1 MESRCDYCD
10 FFGEKR
16 HCNNCKIAGTAR
28 EHTPQEL
35 KCSLAELISMIN
47 DNDNVEDILGVGDYI
62 RIKLLSGEEVIAYIL
77 GFNHDEIW
85 NENAIAKV
93 TFGVKEHN
101 GLYVLD
107 TNDNS
112 FASLHN
118 SNAYKTVQRFINLMP
133 KKLRDNIVPV
143 KKYTGD
149 SNGEIVESRELAFL
163 FSEVEV
169 VGSDAMKSWRGEGN
183 QYEYFQDKASHM
195 LQFNGLLR
203 SPRKGYNGQVI
214 TMDTYGTTSI
224 STTRGSYFYL
234 LPFGFCIG
242 KRDNESEE

>member
-47 DNDNVEDILGVGDYI
+47 DNDNIEDTLGVGDYI
-62 RIKLLSGEEVIAYIL
+62 RIKLLSGEEVTAYIL
-77 GFNHDEIW
+77 GFNHDDVW
-85 NENAIAKV
+85 NENAVAKV
-93 TFGVKEHN
+93 TFGIKEHN
-101 GLYVLD
+101 GLYTVD
-107 TNDNS
+107 AKDNS
-112 FASLHN
+112 FASLRN
-118 SNAYKTVQRFINLMP
+118 SNAYKTVQRFINLLP

-149 SNGEIVESRELAFL
+149 TNGEIVESRELTFL

-169 VGSDAMKSWRGEGN
+169 VGDGAKMSWRGEGS

-195 LQFNGLLR
+195 LQYNGFLR
-203 SPRKGYNGQVI
+203 SPCRGYSARGI
-214 TMDTYGTTSI
+214 LIDTYGTTCACSY
-224 STTRGSYFYL
+224 GSYFYL